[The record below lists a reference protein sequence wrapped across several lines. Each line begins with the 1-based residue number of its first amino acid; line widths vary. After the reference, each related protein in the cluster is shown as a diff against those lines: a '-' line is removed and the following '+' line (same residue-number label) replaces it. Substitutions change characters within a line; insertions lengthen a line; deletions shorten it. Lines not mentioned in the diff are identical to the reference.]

1 VPSRKL
7 DAKLIALCAIIFL
20 ADIVLGILVSTFSVY
35 ARISGTTVATIGLIN
50 TVAGLIQLGAA
61 IPFGTLSDRVGRF
74 RLLAGGLMAF
84 AAAMLVLALSASAQ
98 ALWFGKLF
106 FGLGSVAVFQTG
118 HALVGDLTRP
128 DQRHFAFGLL
138 STCMALG
145 YGLGPF
151 LGGILTDH
159 LGHAFAYLLA
169 VLVALAAGY
178 LAARTFPAATDP
190 ASQRARRPSTLF
202 EGVRLIC
209 GMPDL
214 LLVTFANMMMGL
226 TFSATLGTFLP
237 LYCRE
242 LTLSQTTI
250 GTMFAIRSGV
260 SALGRMPNSLLAQK
274 IGSLPV
280 MLVALSLDAVAM
292 FGICSTRNPGAII
305 VLLAMDGLAYGGF
318 VVAGQTYVS
327 NRTTMGNRGA
337 TGGAYAM
344 ASGIAG
350 TAGPFIL
357 GMVAER
363 WGLRFVFGTTG
374 AVLGLGAMVFAIG
387 IATLRGRRLSASK
400 TQAEIALMNQ
410 PELQNRDKKPS
421 EFKNRVVGAASEPT
435 HLGGV

>member
-1 VPSRKL
+1 
-7 DAKLIALCAIIFL
+7 
-20 ADIVLGILVSTFSVY
+20 
-35 ARISGTTVATIGLIN
+35 
-50 TVAGLIQLGAA
+50 
-61 IPFGTLSDRVGRF
+61 
-74 RLLAGGLMAF
+74 M
-84 AAAMLVLALSASAQ
+84 
-98 ALWFGKLF
+98 
-106 FGLGSVAVFQTG
+106 
-118 HALVGDLTRP
+118 P

-159 LGHAFAYLLA
+159 LGHVFAYSLA

-178 LAARTFPAATDP
+178 LATRTFPAATDP
-190 ASQRARRPSTLF
+190 ASNRARRPSALF

-242 LTLSQTTI
+242 LALSQTTI

-292 FGICSTRNPGAII
+292 FGICSTGNPGAII

-327 NRTTMGNRGA
+327 NRTTMTNRGA

-350 TAGPFIL
+350 PAGPFIL
-357 GMVAER
+357 GLVAER

-374 AVLGLGAMVFAIG
+374 AVLGLGATIFAIG
-387 IATLRGRRLSASK
+387 IVALRGGRFSASK
-400 TQAEIALMNQ
+400 TQAEIARMNQ

-421 EFKNRVVGAASEPT
+421 EFKNLVVGAASEPT

>member
-1 VPSRKL
+1 L
-7 DAKLIALCAIIFL
+7 DKRLISLCATIFL
-20 ADIVLGILVSTFSVY
+20 ADIVLGLLVSTFSVY
-35 ARISGTTVATIGLIN
+35 ARVSGTTVATIGLIN
-50 TVAGLIQLGAA
+50 TVAGLVNLGAA

-74 RLLAGGLMAF
+74 RLLAGGLLAF
-84 AAAMLVLALSASAQ
+84 ATAMLVLGLSASAPV
-98 ALWFGKLF
+98 LWFGKLL

-159 LGHAFAYLLA
+159 LGHVFAYLLA

-178 LAARTFPAATDP
+178 LAARTFPAAADP
-190 ASQRARRPSTLF
+190 ASHKERRSSALF

-209 GMPDL
+209 GTPDL

-226 TFSATLGTFLP
+226 TFSATLGTFFP
-237 LYCRE
+237 LYGRE
-242 LTLSQTTI
+242 LALSQTTI

-260 SALGRMPNSLLAQK
+260 SALGRMPNSLLARR

-292 FGICSTRNPGAII
+292 FGICTTRNPGAII
-305 VLLAMDGLAYGGF
+305 ALLAMDGLAYGGF
-318 VVAGQTYVS
+318 VVAGQTYIS
-327 NRTTMGNRGA
+327 NRTTTANRGA

-344 ASGIAG
+344 ASGLSG

-374 AVLGLGAMVFAIG
+374 AVLGLGATVFAIG
-387 IATLRGRRLSASK
+387 IAALRGRRMATST
-400 TQAEIALMNQ
+400 TQAEIAPMNATKH
-410 PELQNRDKKPS
+410 PNRDKKPS